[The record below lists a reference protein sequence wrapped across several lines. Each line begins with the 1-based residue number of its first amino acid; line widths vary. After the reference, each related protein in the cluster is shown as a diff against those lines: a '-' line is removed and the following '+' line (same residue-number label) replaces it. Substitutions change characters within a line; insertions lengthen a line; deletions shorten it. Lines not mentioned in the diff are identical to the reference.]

1 MGSGRLAQT
10 LTPATTMMMVTMM
23 MTMSMKGKIFHILH
37 NA

>member
-10 LTPATTMMMVTMM
+10 LTPATTMIMVTM